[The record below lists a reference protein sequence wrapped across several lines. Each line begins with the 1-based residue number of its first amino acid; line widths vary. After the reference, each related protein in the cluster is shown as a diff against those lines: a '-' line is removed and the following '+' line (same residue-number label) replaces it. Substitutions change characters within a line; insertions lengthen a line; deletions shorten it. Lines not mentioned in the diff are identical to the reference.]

1 MFLLHLLRFL
11 YSCSFLFF
19 FKQKTAYELRISD
32 WSSDVCSSDLLV
44 VQDGGILAEQAPG
57 LEKRRPVKELHHLRQ
72 VVVLECATPY
82 ELGTRRHIIGPIYL
96 GTVGARLHQA
106 DQRRRLAVGL
116 PCAPHPVLFGTPGQ
130 IPNALLHQPI
140 S

>member
-1 MFLLHLLRFL
+1 M
-11 YSCSFLFF
+11 
-19 FKQKTAYELRISD
+19 RISD
-32 WSSDVCSSDLLV
+32 WSSDVCSSDLFDVVIVDGIGRIESHDTAGREPATFDDLLEHRLAFGIILARLLAHDLV

-96 GTVGARLHQA
+96 GDRKSTRLNSSH
-106 DQRRRLAVGL
+106 
-116 PCAPHPVLFGTPGQ
+116 
-130 IPNALLHQPI
+130 
-140 S
+140 